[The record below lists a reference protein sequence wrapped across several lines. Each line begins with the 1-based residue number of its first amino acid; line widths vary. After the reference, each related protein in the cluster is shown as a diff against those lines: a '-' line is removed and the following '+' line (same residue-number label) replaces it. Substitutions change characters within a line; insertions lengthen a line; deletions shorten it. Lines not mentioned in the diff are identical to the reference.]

1 MIEYDMNMEIQL
13 RLDYLENL
21 TKDFLDPIILSM
33 LPSAILIMG
42 PEHFIEI
49 FDVHFPEWKQDN
61 CILNARV
68 IM

>member
-1 MIEYDMNMEIQL
+1 MNMEIQL

-21 TKDFLDPIILSM
+21 TKDFLDPIALAMLLST
-33 LPSAILIMG
+33 ILIVS
-42 PEHFIEI
+42 PERFIEI
-49 FDVHFPEWKQDN
+49 FDVHFSEWEQDN